1 MRRILVLLVGLGL
14 VWGSVCATAQTPSP
28 TPVSPT
34 YSNASLSGTYVF
46 RLHAEGRSN
55 ITPYTYSMIGT
66 LTSDG
71 SGTITSGQ
79 FDLNNGATASPQT
92 PEQLTGSYTIG
103 TDGRGQVTLNVASAN
118 LPNKSSGSLVLSLVL
133 ESSARGRVV
142 EVAQNETASGVL
154 QKQAAAPSLAMIS
167 GAYATSGF
175 ALMYSFPSIPS
186 GPARG
191 IWLGQVTAN
200 GAGNITGTIDANVPN
215 NPQPN
220 FPVAG
225 TFALVNGRA
234 MGSSSGVSVVLYP
247 VDNTIVYLM
256 SLGPQTTL
264 TSGTVPPELLGTL
277 ELQQ

>member
-1 MRRILVLLVGLGL
+1 MRRILVLLIGLGVL
-14 VWGSVCATAQTPSP
+14 WGVSANAQTTSP

-34 YSNASLSGTYVF
+34 YSNANLSGTYVF
-46 RLHAEGRSN
+46 RLHAEGLSN
-55 ITPYTYSMIGT
+55 TSPYTYSMIGT
-66 LTSDG
+66 FTSNG

-92 PEQLTGSYTIG
+92 PGQLTGSYTVN
-103 TDGRGQVTLNVASAN
+103 TDGRGQLTLNVASAN

-133 ESSARGRVV
+133 ESSARGRVI
-142 EVAQNETASGVL
+142 EVAQNETASGLL

-175 ALMYSFPSIPS
+175 ALVYSLPSTPS

-191 IWLGQVTAN
+191 DWVGQVTAN
-200 GAGNITGTIDANVPN
+200 GAGNITGTVDANVLN
-215 NPQPN
+215 SPQSN

-234 MGSSSGVSVVLYP
+234 LGSSSGVSVVLYP
-247 VDNTIVYLM
+247 VDNTTVYLM
-256 SLGPQTTL
+256 SLGPETTM
-264 TSGTVPPELLGTL
+264 TSGTVPPEALGTL
-277 ELQQ
+277 ALQQ